1 MYPQKLKHSLKN
13 KVFTGVCAGIGEY
26 FGVAPLWIRILV
38 IAIAIIFK
46 WYFLTFMVYIAASIF
61 LPAKE

>member
-1 MYPQKLKHSLKN
+1 MYPQKLKRSLKN

-26 FGVAPLWIRILV
+26 FGVTPLWIRILV
-38 IAIAIIFK
+38 VAIAIIFK
-46 WYFLTFMVYIAASIF
+46 WYFLTFMVCIEASIF